1 MQMIKKN
8 MVALAVAG
16 ALVSPLAAMAD
27 DAEVSGFIDV
37 IANTDRDPVFTAD
50 AEIDVSKKMGAV
62 TVRVDMD
69 VRLTGNSTTATLD
82 ADGDGIVTV
91 AETEAFNASDSANL
105 EQAFFAWAAT
115 EQVTILGGLFN
126 NPIGQEAEDA
136 PDLNFTSHSA
146 IWQILD
152 HQTALYGNNV
162 AGIAAAGDLGPAT
175 VTLAVLNDIGAATS
189 GTSHNVKGE
198 TSVAL
203 VIGAKP
209 MEGLDLELGYV
220 TQDDQKV
227 ANVANTAGDVFNLN
241 AAFTTG
247 PVTLGLDYLTAD
259 NAVDSAANLWV
270 GFNANEK
277 ITIKARYE
285 TVAFEANGVD
295 DSTKT
300 TLHASYAISDNLLVA
315 LETSQGDADTTVPVA
330 VSNSLTDVTGI
341 VDDNV
346 TTLEFIGTF

>member
-16 ALVSPLAAMAD
+16 ALVSPLTAMAD

-37 IANTDRDPVFTAD
+37 IANTDSDPVFTAD
-50 AEIDVSKKMGAV
+50 AEIDISKKVGAV
-62 TVRVDMD
+62 TVRADFD
-69 VRLTGNSTTATLD
+69 ANLAGNGGGSY
-82 ADGDGIVTV
+82 GGQ
-91 AETEAFNASDSANL
+91 DSGRL

-146 IWQILD
+146 IWNILD
-152 HQTALYGNNV
+152 NQTALYGNNLAGV
-162 AGIAAAGDLGPAT
+162 AAAIAAGPAT
-175 VTLAVLNDIGAATS
+175 VTLAVVDDLGLATNDAGD
-189 GTSHNVKGE
+189 KGK

-203 VIGAKP
+203 VVNAAP
-209 MEGLDLELGYV
+209 MPGLDLELGYV
-220 TQDDQKV
+220 TQDDQDDF
-227 ANVANTAGDVFNLN
+227 AGDPTTAGNVLDFN

-277 ITIKARYE
+277 VTIKARYE

-300 TLHASYAISDNLLVA
+300 TLHVSYAISDNLLVA
-315 LETSQGDADTTVPVA
+315 LETSQGDADTTVPVV
-330 VSNSLTDVTGI
+330 VSDFLTDVTGI

>member
-16 ALVSPLAAMAD
+16 ALVSPLTAMAD

-37 IANTDRDPVFTAD
+37 IANTDSDPVFTAD
-50 AEIDVSKKMGAV
+50 AEIDISKKVGAV
-62 TVRVDMD
+62 TVRADFD
-69 VRLTGNSTTATLD
+69 ANLAGNGGGSY
-82 ADGDGIVTV
+82 GGQ
-91 AETEAFNASDSANL
+91 DSGRL

-146 IWQILD
+146 IWNILD
-152 HQTALYGNNV
+152 NQTALYGNNLAGV
-162 AGIAAAGDLGPAT
+162 AAAIAAGPAT
-175 VTLAVLNDIGAATS
+175 VTLAVVDDLGLATNDAGD
-189 GTSHNVKGE
+189 KGK

-203 VIGAKP
+203 VVNAAP
-209 MEGLDLELGYV
+209 MPGLDLELGYV
-220 TQDDQKV
+220 TQDDV
-227 ANVANTAGDVFNLN
+227 NGAGNGTAGDVLDFN
-241 AAFTTG
+241 AAFKTG

-259 NAVDSAANLWV
+259 NIVDNAVNLWV
-270 GFNANEK
+270 GFEATPEV
-277 ITIKARYE
+277 TVKARYE
-285 TVAFEANGVD
+285 TVAFEGNGVD

-300 TLHASYAISDNLLVA
+300 TLHAAYSIEDNLLVA
-315 LETSQGDADTTVPVA
+315 LEWSDSDTDAGQIGTFGFA
-330 VSNSLTDVTGI
+330 
-341 VDDNV
+341 DDSV

>member
-16 ALVSPLAAMAD
+16 ALVSPLTAMAD

-37 IANTDRDPVFTAD
+37 IGNTDENPVFTANS
-50 AEIDVSKKMGAV
+50 EVDVSKKVGAV

-69 VRLTGNSTTATLD
+69 VRLAGNNTTAALD
-82 ADGDGIVTV
+82 ANGDGTITP
-91 AETEAFNASDSANL
+91 AEANNFKASDSANL
-105 EQAFFAWAAT
+105 EQAYFAWAAT

-146 IWQILD
+146 IWNILD
-152 HQTALYGNNV
+152 GQTALYGNNLAGV
-162 AGIAAAGDLGPAT
+162 AAAIAAGPAT
-175 VTLAVLNDIGAATS
+175 VTLAVIDDLGFATNDAGD
-189 GTSHNVKGE
+189 KGK

-203 VIGAKP
+203 VVNAAP
-209 MEGLDLELGYV
+209 MPGLDLELGYV
-220 TQDDQKV
+220 TQDDQEV
-227 ANVANTAGDVFNLN
+227 ANVATTAGDVLDFN
-241 AAFTTG
+241 AAFKTG

-259 NAVDSAANLWV
+259 NIVDNAVNLWV
-270 GFNANEK
+270 GFEATPEV
-277 ITIKARYE
+277 TVKARYE
-285 TVAFEANGVD
+285 TVAFEGNGVD

-300 TLHASYAISDNLLVA
+300 TLHAAYSIEDNLLVA
-315 LETSQGDADTTVPVA
+315 LEWSDSDTDAGQIGTFGFA
-330 VSNSLTDVTGI
+330 
-341 VDDNV
+341 DDSV